1 MISYAR
7 LGELRGQELKVILP
21 EHDLEKMKQFAPGE
35 VVKVEIKRQKDKR
48 TLKQNRYIWLI
59 ISMIDEKINGYCSDE
74 MNIYCQ
80 IIEQAKIKTDY
91 IQTLEG
97 AKKRLEDIYR
107 VVKEIEKRGNSV
119 LYRCY
124 LGTSQFTKE
133 EMTRFIEV
141 LINRAYQED
150 IDVVQYERLLRG
162 D

>member
-7 LGELRGQELKVILP
+7 LGELRGNELKVILP
-21 EHDLEKMKQFAPGE
+21 GHDIEKMKQFAPGE
-35 VVKVEIKRQKDKR
+35 VVKLEIKRQKDKR

-107 VVKEIEKRGNSV
+107 VVKEVEKRGNSV

-150 IDVVQYERLLRG
+150 IDVLQYERLLRG

>member
-7 LGELRGQELKVILP
+7 LGELRGQELKIILP
-21 EHDLEKMKQFAPGE
+21 GHDIEKLKQFVPGE
-35 VVKVEIKRQKDKR
+35 VVKLEIKHQKDKR

-107 VVKEIEKRGNSV
+107 VVKEVEKRGNSV

-150 IDVVQYERLLRG
+150 IDVLQYERLLRG
-162 D
+162 E

>member
-21 EHDLEKMKQFAPGE
+21 EHDIEKLKQFAPGE
-35 VVKVEIKRQKDKR
+35 VVKLEIKRQKDKR

-91 IQTLEG
+91 IQTLEA
-97 AKKRLEDIYR
+97 AKPRLEDVYR
-107 VVKEIEKRGNSV
+107 VVKEVEKRGNSV

-150 IDVVQYERLLRG
+150 SDVLQYESLLRG

>member
-7 LGELRGQELKVILP
+7 LGELRGQELKIILP
-21 EHDLEKMKQFAPGE
+21 GHDIEKMKQFAPGE
-35 VVKVEIKRQKDKR
+35 VVKLEIKRQKDKR

-91 IQTLEG
+91 IQTLEV
-97 AKKRLEDIYR
+97 AKPRLEDIYR
-107 VVKEIEKRGNSV
+107 VVKEVEKRGNSV

-133 EMTRFIEV
+133 EMARFIEV
-141 LINRAYQED
+141 LIDRAYQED
-150 IDVVQYERLLRG
+150 IDVLQYEKLLRG

>member
-7 LGELRGQELKVILP
+7 LGELRGNELKVILP
-21 EHDLEKMKQFAPGE
+21 EHDLEKLKQFAPGE
-35 VVKVEIKRQKDKR
+35 VVKLEIKRQKDKR

-107 VVKEIEKRGNSV
+107 VVKEVEKRGNSV

-150 IDVVQYERLLRG
+150 IDVLQYESLLRG

>member
-1 MISYAR
+1 MISYVR
-7 LGELRGQELKVILP
+7 FGELRGNELKIILP
-21 EHDLEKMKQFAPGE
+21 GHDLEKMKQFAPGE
-35 VVKVEIKRQKDKR
+35 VVKLEIKRQKDKR

-133 EMTRFIEV
+133 EMIRFIEV
-141 LINRAYQED
+141 LINRAYQEG
-150 IDVVQYERLLRG
+150 IDVYQYERLLRG
-162 D
+162 E

>member
-1 MISYAR
+1 MISYVR
-7 LGELRGQELKVILP
+7 FGELRGNELKIILP
-21 EHDLEKMKQFAPGE
+21 GHDLEKMKQFAPGE
-35 VVKVEIKRQKDKR
+35 VVKLEIKRQKDKR

-59 ISMIDEKINGYCSDE
+59 ISMIDEKINGCCSDE

-150 IDVVQYERLLRG
+150 IDVLQYERLLRG
-162 D
+162 E

>member
-21 EHDLEKMKQFAPGE
+21 EHDIEKLKQFAPGE
-35 VVKVEIKRQKDKR
+35 VVKLEIKRQKDKR

-91 IQTLEG
+91 IQTLEA
-97 AKKRLEDIYR
+97 AKPRLEDVYR
-107 VVKEIEKRGNSV
+107 VVKEVEKRGNSV

-150 IDVVQYERLLRG
+150 IDVLQYESLLRG

>member
-7 LGELRGQELKVILP
+7 LEELRGNELKVILP
-21 EHDLEKMKQFAPGE
+21 GHDIEKMKQFAPGE
-35 VVKVEIKRQKDKR
+35 VVKLEIKRQKDKR

-150 IDVVQYERLLRG
+150 IDVLQYERLLRG
-162 D
+162 E

>member
-7 LGELRGQELKVILP
+7 LGELRGQELKIILP
-21 EHDLEKMKQFAPGE
+21 GHDIEKMKQFAPGE
-35 VVKVEIKRQKDKR
+35 VVKLEIKRQKDKR

-107 VVKEIEKRGNSV
+107 VVKEVEKRGNSV

-150 IDVVQYERLLRG
+150 IDVLQYESLLRG

>member
-21 EHDLEKMKQFAPGE
+21 EHDLEKLKQFAPGE
-35 VVKVEIKRQKDKR
+35 VVKLEIKRQKDKR

-59 ISMIDEKINGYCSDE
+59 ISMMDEKINGYCSDE

-107 VVKEIEKRGNSV
+107 VVKEVEKRGNSV

-150 IDVVQYERLLRG
+150 IDVLQYESLLRG

>member
-150 IDVVQYERLLRG
+150 IDVLQYERLLRG

>member
-7 LGELRGQELKVILP
+7 LGELRGNELKVILP
-21 EHDLEKMKQFAPGE
+21 GHDIEKMKQFAPGE
-35 VVKVEIKRQKDKR
+35 VVKLEIKRQKDKR

-59 ISMIDEKINGYCSDE
+59 ISMMDEKINGYCSDE

-107 VVKEIEKRGNSV
+107 VVKEVEKRGNSV

-150 IDVVQYERLLRG
+150 IDVLQYERLLRG
-162 D
+162 E

>member
-7 LGELRGQELKVILP
+7 LGELRGQELKITLP
-21 EHDLEKMKQFAPGE
+21 EHDLEKLKQFAPGE
-35 VVKVEIKRQKDKR
+35 VVKLEIKRQKDKR

-59 ISMIDEKINGYCSDE
+59 ISMMDEKINGYCSDE

-150 IDVVQYERLLRG
+150 IDVLQYESLLRG